1 MKRAIKIIGII
12 VAVLLIV
19 IIAIPFFLNADQ
31 FRPLLQTKLTA
42 ALGRE
47 VTLGNL
53 KLSLVSGSVTA
64 SDLTIA
70 DDPAFS
76 KTPFLKASSLDV
88 GVDVMPLILSRKLN
102 VTGINIVQPQ
112 IDLVQNAQGAWNFSS
127 IGAKTE
133 AAPSAP
139 AASQA
144 SGSGSGLSVKA
155 IKISD
160 GKITL
165 TKTVKPKPLVLDKLN
180 ITVNDFAADSPFTFT
195 LAAVF
200 SGGGD
205 IKLDGKAG
213 PINAGD
219 AIATPVNA
227 NLHITHLDLAI
238 SGAFDPELG
247 VTGISTVDGTL
258 ASTGALA
265 NVSGKLKGEQL
276 RLVKTGKAAKKPLEV
291 DFTVVHDLRKESG
304 KIERGDIHLGKAV
317 ASLTGTYND
326 SGRVPSINVKLVG
339 KQLDVAEIGAFLPAI
354 DVVLPLGA
362 EIDQGSAELNF
373 TAEGPADKL
382 TAAGTVEF
390 NTVRLANFDLAT
402 KLSVLQ
408 ELAGIK
414 AGPHTEIERF
424 HASMKYAPD
433 GSQVEDIDL
442 VVPSIGEMTGSG
454 TVSPAHE
461 LNFKMRA
468 AVHSM
473 AGKLADIGEKGGVP
487 FTITGTSEK
496 PEFKPDVKD
505 IVKDKL
511 KDLTGGL
518 LGGKKKN

>member
-1 MKRAIKIIGII
+1 MKRMIKVVGIV
-12 VAVLLIV
+12 VAVLLIIV
-19 IIAIPFFLNADQ
+19 IAIPFFLNADQ
-31 FRPLLQTKLTA
+31 FRPLLQTKLSA

-53 KLSLVSGSVTA
+53 KLSLMSGSVTA
-64 SDLTIA
+64 SDLSIA
-70 DDPAFS
+70 DDLAFS

-88 GVDVMPLILSRKLN
+88 GVEVMPLILSRRLN
-102 VTGINIVQPQ
+102 VTGITIDQPQ
-112 IDLVQNAQGAWNFSS
+112 IDLVQNSQGMWNFSS
-127 IGAKTE
+127 IGAKTD
-133 AAPSAP
+133 AAAP
-139 AASQA
+139 AASTSS
-144 SGSGSGLSVKA
+144 SGAAPDLSVKA

-180 ITVNDFAADSPFTFT
+180 ITVNDFAPDSPFTFT

-213 PINAGD
+213 PINSGD

-247 VTGISTVDGTL
+247 VTGISTVDGNL
-258 ASTGALA
+258 ASSRAVA
-265 NVSGKLKGEQL
+265 NVTGKLKGEQL
-276 RLVKTGKAAKKPLEV
+276 RLVKAGKAAKKPLEV
-291 DFTVVHDLRKESG
+291 DFTVVHDLRRETG

-317 ASLTGTYND
+317 ASLTGPYND
-326 SGRVPSINVKLVG
+326 SGRVPSINIKLTG

-362 EIDQGSAELNF
+362 EIDQGTAELNF
-373 TAEGPADKL
+373 TAEGPADRL

-390 NTVRLANFDLAT
+390 NTVRLANFDLAS
-402 KLSVLQ
+402 KLSVME
-408 ELAGIK
+408 ELAGLK
-414 AGPHTEIERF
+414 AGPHTEIEKF

-468 AVHSM
+468 AVRSV

-505 IVKDKL
+505 IVKEKL

-518 LGGKKKN
+518 FGGKKKN